1 MAQLTA
7 QVVSYDDDFKR
18 QVARLLRACG
28 VPIGIVEGRSAEGTG
43 PDLVVVDIRADA
55 SSGMAAIERLR
66 ANNAGLAVFAIA
78 AAAEPDLILQA
89 MRAGANEFF
98 PWSVAEGTPAARAME
113 ESFHGAVRRTATRR
127 EAATAGAKPPCVTHA
142 FLGAKGG
149 AGTTTVAVNC
159 AVELARLTKRP
170 TVIVDL
176 KTCLGEVAL
185 FLGVR
190 PRFTVLDAIENLH
203 RLDKDFL
210 KELVAKHKSGLD
222 ILAGSEQFDRP
233 NAQDAGAVEELLR
246 VLTRA
251 YDYVV
256 IDGGNV
262 INSCVAA
269 ALYAADT
276 IFLVTNP
283 DVPSISRKATP
294 VEWKAGIEKAMADR
308 FGRYEG
314 NRIYNFAVRVDGY
327 VLAPPVL
334 PVVAA
339 VRSALA
345 ALQPFTLITLDIMMP
360 DMDGQAALSAIRS
373 LEIAAGLTGAA
384 GAKIFMTTALGDGK
398 NVMAA
403 FREQC
408 TGYLTKPIDLE
419 KMFIQLK
426 AQGLIPP

>member
-7 QVVSYDDDFKR
+7 QVISYDETFKG
-18 QVARLLRACG
+18 QVARLIRACG
-28 VPIGIVEGRSAEGTG
+28 VPVGMVEGRSAEGIG
-43 PDLVVVDIRADA
+43 PDLVVVDIRSDA

-66 ANNAGLAVFAIA
+66 ASSANLAIFAIA
-78 AAAEPDLILQA
+78 AAAESDLILQA

-98 PWSVAEGTPAARAME
+98 PWNAAEGSQAARAME
-113 ESFHGAVRRTATRR
+113 ESFHGAVRRSAARR
-127 EAATAGAKPPCVTHA
+127 EAASAGAKPPCVTHV

-159 AVELARLTKRP
+159 GVELARLTKRP
-170 TVIVDL
+170 TVVVDL
-176 KTCLGEVAL
+176 KSCLGEVAL

-246 VLTRA
+246 VLAKT

-256 IDGGNV
+256 IEAGNV
-262 INSCVAA
+262 VNAVVAS

-283 DVPSISRKATP
+283 DVPSVRNAQRL
-294 VEWKAGIEKAMADR
+294 VDRVRQLGAGSERVKVLL
-308 FGRYEG
+308 
-314 NRIYNFAVRVDGY
+314 NRVSENH
-327 VLAPPVL
+327 
-334 PVVAA
+334 
-339 VRSALA
+339 
-345 ALQPFTLITLDIMMP
+345 LITPKQI
-360 DMDGQAALSAIRS
+360 
-373 LEIAAGLTGAA
+373 E
-384 GAKIFMTTALGDGK
+384 TALGYGIHHSFPSDYRTVSTALNSG
-398 NVMAA
+398 VPLA
-403 FREQC
+403 
-408 TGYLTKPIDLE
+408 LTNSTEIASD
-419 KMFIQLK
+419 FDSFTRH
-426 AQGLIPP
+426 LIGGPVVEVKSEPEPRKRVFLGIF

>member
-7 QVVSYDDDFKR
+7 QVVSYDDEFKR

-28 VPIGIVEGRSAEGTG
+28 VPIGIVEGRTAEGAG
-43 PDLVVVDIRADA
+43 PDLVVVDIRSDA

-66 ANNAGLAVFAIA
+66 SSSQGLAIFAVA
-78 AAAEPDLILQA
+78 AAPEPDLILQA

-98 PWSVAEGTPAARAME
+98 PWIIGEGPAARAME
-113 ESFHGAVRRTATRR
+113 ESFTGAVRRTATRR
-127 EAATAGAKPPCVTHA
+127 EAATASAKPPCVTYA

-159 AVELARLTKRP
+159 GVELARQTKRP
-170 TVIVDL
+170 TIVVDL

-222 ILAGSEQFDRP
+222 ILAGSEQFERP
-233 NAQDAGAVEELLR
+233 NAQDAGALEELMR

-256 IDGGNV
+256 IDAGNV
-262 INSCVAA
+262 ITACVAA

-283 DVPSISRKATP
+283 DVPSIRNAQRL
-294 VEWKAGIEKAMADR
+294 VDRVRQLGAGSERVKVLLNRSSDQNLVGPKQIETAL
-308 FGRYEG
+308 
-314 NRIYNFAVRVDGY
+314 GY
-327 VLAPPVL
+327 GIHHTFSSDYRTV
-334 PVVAA
+334 
-339 VRSALA
+339 STALNSGV
-345 ALQPFTLITLDIMMP
+345 P
-360 DMDGQAALSAIRS
+360 LSMTNHS
-373 LEIAAGLTGAA
+373 EIAAQVDSFTRLLIGGPAVEVRPEPEPRKRVFLG
-384 GAKIFMTTALGDGK
+384 IF
-398 NVMAA
+398 
-403 FREQC
+403 
-408 TGYLTKPIDLE
+408 
-419 KMFIQLK
+419 
-426 AQGLIPP
+426 

>member
-1 MAQLTA
+1 MAQVTA
-7 QVVSYDDDFKR
+7 QVISYDDEFKR
-18 QVARLLRACG
+18 QIARLLRACG
-28 VPIGIVEGRSAEGTG
+28 VPVGIVDGRSVEGIG

-66 ANNAGLAVFAIA
+66 ASSAGLTIFAIA

-98 PWSVAEGTPAARAME
+98 PWNGAEGTQAARATE
-113 ESFHGAVRRTATRR
+113 ESFHGAVRRSAARR
-127 EAATAGAKPPCVTHA
+127 EAASAGARPPCVSHA

-159 AVELARLTKRP
+159 GVELARLTKRP

-176 KTCLGEVAL
+176 KSCLGEVAL

-233 NAQDAGAVEELLR
+233 NAQDAGAIEELLR
-246 VLTRA
+246 VLSKA
-251 YDYVV
+251 YDHII
-256 IDGGNV
+256 IDAGNV
-262 INSCVAA
+262 INACVTA

-283 DVPSISRKATP
+283 DVPSIRNAQRL
-294 VEWKAGIEKAMADR
+294 VERVRQLGAGSERIKVLLNRASDQHLIAPKQIE
-308 FGRYEG
+308 
-314 NRIYNFAVRVDGY
+314 
-327 VLAPPVL
+327 
-334 PVVAA
+334 
-339 VRSALA
+339 
-345 ALQPFTLITLDIMMP
+345 
-360 DMDGQAALSAIRS
+360 
-373 LEIAAGLTGAA
+373 
-384 GAKIFMTTALGDGK
+384 TALGYGIHHTFSSDYRTVSTALNSG
-398 NVMAA
+398 VPLA
-403 FREQC
+403 
-408 TGYLTKPIDLE
+408 LTNNSELAGQFDTFTRVLVGLAEVAKPEPDRRRVFL
-419 KMFIQLK
+419 
-426 AQGLIPP
+426 GLF